1 MKARRVTRGGAGDL
15 SDLTDLTGTVLCHDV
30 GSATNGAH
38 LRKGQVLGADD
49 VEKLGSI
56 TWNELH
62 VIELEPGELQEH
74 EAGSRLADVAAGDGV
89 VVRPET
95 GGHWPLASTRRGIL
109 EVPVDA
115 LRRVNSL
122 DGVSVYTLFGGQ
134 IVDAEEQVG
143 QVKIIPFVLDAR
155 IVDEAA
161 RLARGAGGLIRVRP
175 FLPHRVGAV
184 VHEAIAARALERFR
198 EALTE
203 KLAWFGSSLLRP
215 VVVAPDETVVANAI
229 DGLTRDGAQ
238 AIVLAGTKAM
248 DPLDAAFRALA
259 RLGVSPERVGV
270 PAHPGS
276 LLWIAWRHDVPIIGM
291 PTCGLFSKAT
301 VLDLVLPRVL
311 AGERVG
317 RAELAELGHG
327 GLLTRELTF
336 RFPPYRGVGVQRGAL
351 EES

>member
-1 MKARRVTRGGAGDL
+1 MKTHRVTRAADL
-15 SDLTDLTGTVLCHDV
+15 ADFAGTVLCHDV
-30 GSATNGAH
+30 GGGSATNGAH
-38 LRKGQVLGADD
+38 LRKGQILGADD
-49 VEKLGSI
+49 VQKLGGI
-56 TWNELH
+56 AWDELH
-62 VIELEPGELQEH
+62 VIELEPGEIPER

-89 VVRPET
+89 VVRSEA

-109 EVPVDA
+109 DVPVEV

-122 DGVSVYTLFGGQ
+122 DGVSVYTLFAGQ
-134 IVDAEEQVG
+134 IVDAEEQIA

-155 IVDEAA
+155 LVDEAA
-161 RLARGAGGLIRVRP
+161 RLARDAGGLIRVRP
-175 FLPHRVGAV
+175 FVPHRVGAV
-184 VHEAIAARALERFR
+184 VHEAIATLALERFR

-203 KLAWFGSSLLRP
+203 KLGWFGSSLLPP
-215 VVVAPDETVVANAI
+215 VVVTPDETVVAKAI
-229 DGLTRDGAQ
+229 DELTRGGAQ
-238 AIVLAGTKAM
+238 AILLAGTKAM
-248 DPLDAAFRALA
+248 DPLDASFGALA
-259 RLGVSPERVGV
+259 RLGVTPERVGV

-276 LLWIAWRHDVPIIGM
+276 LLWIAWRRDVPIIGM

-336 RFPPYRGVGVQRGAL
+336 RFPPYRGVGALRGAL
-351 EES
+351 EEV